1 MTLRAVLSGTVI
13 AMLGFTGCGE
23 SPGGASP
30 SGASA
35 NGASAN
41 GASAKATAAK
51 ASPVTI
57 APVAGSPMARAIKL
71 YDRRCRMCHGTRG
84 QGNGPAAGT
93 LQPRPRSFV
102 DAKWQ
107 ASVDDAHLRRVILQ
121 GGAAVGLS
129 AQMPP
134 NADLA
139 KKPAVV
145 TALIAH
151 LRVLGAQ

>member
-1 MTLRAVLSGTVI
+1 MTLRAVLGGTVI
-13 AMLGFTGCGE
+13 ALLGLTGCGE
-23 SPGGASP
+23 SPGGV
-30 SGASA
+30 
-35 NGASAN
+35 
-41 GASAKATAAK
+41 SAKPTAAK

-57 APVAGSPMARAIKL
+57 APVAGSSMARAIKL

-102 DAKWQ
+102 DKKWQ
-107 ASVDDAHLRRVILQ
+107 ASVDDVHLRKVILQ

-151 LRVLGAQ
+151 LRVLGNQ